1 MNRENNIEAVQSAT
15 IPLPVAGK
23 DMNSI
28 LKSLETGVENI
39 FTGDKYAQYLQTMS
53 KFHRYSFNNTLLIA
67 MQRPDATL
75 VTGYRNWQSMGRQVK
90 KGEKGITILA
100 PAPIKRKREQEILD
114 QNHKPLLDADGKP
127 RTEEVEVVI
136 PRFKPTTVFD
146 ISQTD
151 GEPIETLAPEELT
164 EAVADYDLFME
175 AITAVSPVPIRFDE
189 IEGEAKGYYHSVD
202 KEIVIQK
209 GMSDSQTIKTA
220 IHETGHARIHD
231 KDLMAEQGI
240 EKDRLTKEVEAE
252 SVAYCVCSAFGVDTS
267 EYSFPY
273 IAGWSSGRDM
283 KELKTSMDT
292 IRKTAGEMID
302 ELSDNLQ
309 ELFAEKKQLLES
321 VQKQKL
327 IPAMEA
333 AGYHFDD
340 LESTDGNLRFL
351 PDGTHEIGGVMIS
364 DSWNDVK
371 EWLEGVVL
379 EDPDTAERVERVM
392 HPERYEK
399 TSEELMFAGE
409 ERYALYQLNTESKD
423 VPYEFMGMDFVKDH
437 GMEVTAADYKCVY
450 SGILHDSVSLDEL
463 YSIFNQNHPA
473 DFKGHSM
480 SVSDVVIVNRDGDL
494 KAYYVDSF
502 GFADL
507 PDFVR
512 QRQEMLG
519 IESPES
525 HLNVGEKS
533 SCISFYVAEC
543 SEFPV
548 LGEFHQDL
556 TLEQAF
562 ELFDQIPGSRMNGIK
577 SIGFNL
583 QDSSDYEGMFDLYV
597 GRTLQKDIIN
607 SIPGYRDNKLVQK
620 AISDAEKIIE
630 KRQAEREKPEIKKPE
645 ELQKENKITAQKG
658 GDEFMKPVKFEE
670 NELMVMAIFAEKTR
684 QDTVMTLKE
693 ALEVLEETKED
704 VSDEEMIEILSS
716 LIEKLQQIEDK
727 YYYTLDLDSYLLAS
741 EDDEYED

>member
-1 MNRENNIEAVQSAT
+1 MNRENNFEAVQSAT

-189 IEGEAKGYYHSVD
+189 IAGEAKGYYHSGD

-209 GMSDSQTIKTA
+209 GMSESQTIKTA
-220 IHETGHARIHD
+220 IHETGHARLHD
-231 KDLMAEQGI
+231 KDIMEKQGI
-240 EKDRLTKEVEAE
+240 EKDRLTKEVDAE

-273 IAGWSSGRDM
+273 IAGWSSNRDM
-283 KELKTSMDT
+283 KELKASMDI

-321 VQKQKL
+321 EQKQKL

-333 AGYHFDD
+333 AGYHFDE

-392 HPERYEK
+392 HTEQYEK
-399 TSEELMFAGE
+399 SSEELMFAGE

-480 SVSDVVIVNRDGDL
+480 SVSDVVIVNRDGDM

-525 HLNVGEKS
+525 HLNMGEKS

-562 ELFDQIPGSRMNGIK
+562 ELFDKIPGSRMNGIK

-583 QDSSDYEGMFDLYV
+583 QDGSDYEGMFDLYV

-645 ELQKENKITAQKG
+645 ELQKEK
-658 GDEFMKPVKFEE
+658 
-670 NELMVMAIFAEKTR
+670 KTR
-684 QDTVMTLKE
+684 SQHRRE
-693 ALEVLEETKED
+693 A
-704 VSDEEMIEILSS
+704 MS
-716 LIEKLQQIEDK
+716 L
-727 YYYTLDLDSYLLAS
+727 
-741 EDDEYED
+741 

>member
-75 VTGYRNWQSMGRQVK
+75 VTGYRNWQTMGRQVK

-114 QNHKPLLDADGKP
+114 QNNKPLLDGNGKP
-127 RTEEVEVVI
+127 KTEEVEVVI

-151 GEPIETLAPEELT
+151 GEPIETLAPEGLT
-164 EAVADYDLFME
+164 EAVADYELFMK
-175 AITAVSPVPIRFDE
+175 AITEISPVPIRFDE

-220 IHETGHARIHD
+220 IHETGHARLHD

-302 ELSDNLQ
+302 ELSEKLQ
-309 ELFAEKKQLLES
+309 ELFTEKKLLLES
-321 VQKQKL
+321 EQKEKL
-327 IPAMEA
+327 IPAVEA
-333 AGYHFDD
+333 AGYHFDE
-340 LESTDGNLRFL
+340 LESSDGNLRFL
-351 PDGTHEIGGVMIS
+351 PDGTHEISGAWIA
-364 DSWNDVK
+364 DSWNDVQ

-392 HPERYEK
+392 HPERFEK
-399 TSEELMFAGE
+399 TSEELMFDGE
-409 ERYALYQLNTESKD
+409 ERFAIYQIDHGSKAME
-423 VPYEFMGMDFVKDH
+423 YLFMGMDFVKSQ
-437 GMEVTAADYKCVY
+437 GMEVTAGDYQCVY
-450 SGILHDSVSLDEL
+450 SGILQPSDNLDTL
-463 YSIFNQNHPA
+463 YSVFNQNHPA
-473 DFKGHSM
+473 DFRGHSM
-480 SVSDVVIVNRDGDL
+480 SVSDVVITNQNGDL
-494 KAYYVDSF
+494 RAFYVDSF
-502 GFADL
+502 GFTEL
-507 PDFVR
+507 PDFVK
-512 QRQEMLG
+512 QRQEMIG
-519 IESPES
+519 IENTTLPLLPDED
-525 HLNVGEKS
+525 KS
-533 SCISFYVAEC
+533 RISFYVAEC

-562 ELFDQIPGSRMNGIK
+562 SIFDQIPGNRMNGIK

-583 QDSSDYEGMFDLYV
+583 EDDSDYAGMFDLYV
-597 GRTLQKDIIN
+597 GNSLQKEIIN

-620 AISDAEKIIE
+620 ALSDAEKIIE
-630 KRQAEREKPEIKKPE
+630 KRQNERKMPEQIQKPER
-645 ELQKENKITAQKG
+645 QKTKSQH
-658 GDEFMKPVKFEE
+658 
-670 NELMVMAIFAEKTR
+670 R
-684 QDTVMTLKE
+684 RE
-693 ALEVLEETKED
+693 A
-704 VSDEEMIEILSS
+704 MS
-716 LIEKLQQIEDK
+716 L
-727 YYYTLDLDSYLLAS
+727 
-741 EDDEYED
+741 

>member
-1 MNRENNIEAVQSAT
+1 MNRENNFEEIQPVQSST

-28 LKSLETGVENI
+28 LKSLEAGVENI
-39 FTGDKYAQYLQTMS
+39 FTGDKYTQYLQTMS

-100 PAPIKRKREQEILD
+100 PAPIKKKREQEILD

-189 IEGEAKGYYHSVD
+189 IAGEAKGYYHSGD

-209 GMSDSQTIKTA
+209 GMSESQTIKTA
-220 IHETGHARIHD
+220 IHETGHARLHD
-231 KDLMAEQGI
+231 KDIMEKQGI

-273 IAGWSSGRDM
+273 IAGWSSNRDM
-283 KELKTSMDT
+283 KELKASMDI

-309 ELFAEKKQLLES
+309 ELLAEKKQLLES
-321 VQKQKL
+321 KQKQKL

-333 AGYHFDD
+333 AGYHFDE

-399 TSEELMFAGE
+399 SSEELMFAGE

-450 SGILHDSVSLDEL
+450 SGILYDSVSLDEL

-480 SVSDVVIVNRDGDL
+480 SVSDVVIVNRDGDM

-512 QRQEMLG
+512 QRQEILG

-525 HLNVGEKS
+525 HLDVGEAS

-583 QDSSDYEGMFDLYV
+583 QDGSDYEGMFDLYV

-630 KRQAEREKPEIKKPE
+630 KRQAEKEKPEIKKPE
-645 ELQKENKITAQKG
+645 ELQKEK
-658 GDEFMKPVKFEE
+658 
-670 NELMVMAIFAEKTR
+670 KTR
-684 QDTVMTLKE
+684 SQHRRE
-693 ALEVLEETKED
+693 A
-704 VSDEEMIEILSS
+704 MS
-716 LIEKLQQIEDK
+716 L
-727 YYYTLDLDSYLLAS
+727 
-741 EDDEYED
+741 

>member
-1 MNRENNIEAVQSAT
+1 MNKENNFEEIQPVQSST
-15 IPLPVAGK
+15 IPLPIAGK

-114 QNHKPLLDADGKP
+114 QNHNPLLDADGKP

-175 AITAVSPVPIRFDE
+175 AITAVSSVPIRFDE
-189 IEGEAKGYYHSVD
+189 IAGEAKGYYHSGD

-209 GMSDSQTIKTA
+209 GMSESQTIKTA
-220 IHETGHARIHD
+220 IHETGHARLHD
-231 KDLMAEQGI
+231 KDLMEKQGI

-283 KELKTSMDT
+283 KELKASMDT

-309 ELFAEKKQLLES
+309 ELLAEKKQLLES
-321 VQKQKL
+321 EQKL

-333 AGYHFDD
+333 AGYHFDE

-371 EWLEGVVL
+371 EWLEGVIL

-399 TSEELMFAGE
+399 SSEELMFAGE

-480 SVSDVVIVNRDGDL
+480 SVSDVVIVNRDGDM

-502 GFADL
+502 GFEDL
-507 PDFVR
+507 PNFVR
-512 QRQEMLG
+512 QRQEVLG
-519 IESPES
+519 IKSPES
-525 HLNVGEKS
+525 HLDVGEKS

-583 QDSSDYEGMFDLYV
+583 QDGSDYEGMFDLYV

-645 ELQKENKITAQKG
+645 ELQKEK
-658 GDEFMKPVKFEE
+658 
-670 NELMVMAIFAEKTR
+670 KTR
-684 QDTVMTLKE
+684 SQHRRE
-693 ALEVLEETKED
+693 A
-704 VSDEEMIEILSS
+704 MS
-716 LIEKLQQIEDK
+716 L
-727 YYYTLDLDSYLLAS
+727 
-741 EDDEYED
+741 

>member
-75 VTGYRNWQSMGRQVK
+75 VTGYRNWQTMGRQVK

-114 QNHKPLLDADGKP
+114 QNNKPLLDGNGKP
-127 RTEEVEVVI
+127 KTEEVEVVI

-151 GEPIETLAPEELT
+151 GEPIETLAPEGLT
-164 EAVADYDLFME
+164 EAVADYELFMK
-175 AITAVSPVPIRFDE
+175 AITEISPVPIRFDE

-220 IHETGHARIHD
+220 IHETGHARLHD

-302 ELSDNLQ
+302 ELSEKLQ
-309 ELFAEKKQLLES
+309 ELFTEKKLLLES
-321 VQKQKL
+321 EQKEKL
-327 IPAMEA
+327 IPAVEA
-333 AGYHFDD
+333 AGYHFDE
-340 LESTDGNLRFL
+340 LESSDENLRFL
-351 PDGTHEIGGVMIS
+351 PDGTHEIAGAWIA
-364 DSWNDVK
+364 DSWNDVQ

-392 HPERYEK
+392 HPERFEK
-399 TSEELMFAGE
+399 TSEELMFDGE
-409 ERYALYQLNTESKD
+409 ERFAIYQIDHGSKAME
-423 VPYEFMGMDFVKDH
+423 YLFMGMDFVKSQ
-437 GMEVTAADYKCVY
+437 GMEVTAGDYQCVY
-450 SGILHDSVSLDEL
+450 SGILQPSDNLDTL
-463 YSIFNQNHPA
+463 YSVFNQNHPA
-473 DFKGHSM
+473 DFRGHSM
-480 SVSDVVIVNRDGDL
+480 SVSDVVITNQNGDL
-494 KAYYVDSF
+494 RAFYVDSF
-502 GFADL
+502 GFTEL
-507 PDFVR
+507 PDFVK
-512 QRQEMLG
+512 QRQEMIG
-519 IESPES
+519 IENTTLPLLPDED
-525 HLNVGEKS
+525 KS
-533 SCISFYVAEC
+533 RISFYVAEC

-562 ELFDQIPGSRMNGIK
+562 SIFDQIPGNRMNGIK

-583 QDSSDYEGMFDLYV
+583 EDDSDYAGMFDLYV
-597 GRTLQKDIIN
+597 GNSLQKEIIN

-620 AISDAEKIIE
+620 ALSDAEKIIE
-630 KRQAEREKPEIKKPE
+630 KRQNERKMPEQIQKPER
-645 ELQKENKITAQKG
+645 QKTKSQH
-658 GDEFMKPVKFEE
+658 
-670 NELMVMAIFAEKTR
+670 R
-684 QDTVMTLKE
+684 RE
-693 ALEVLEETKED
+693 A
-704 VSDEEMIEILSS
+704 MS
-716 LIEKLQQIEDK
+716 L
-727 YYYTLDLDSYLLAS
+727 
-741 EDDEYED
+741 

>member
-114 QNHKPLLDADGKP
+114 QNNKPLLDGNGKP
-127 RTEEVEVVI
+127 KTEEVEVII

-164 EAVADYDLFME
+164 EAVADYELFMK
-175 AITAVSPVPIRFDE
+175 AITEVSPVPIRFDE

-645 ELQKENKITAQKG
+645 ELQKEK
-658 GDEFMKPVKFEE
+658 
-670 NELMVMAIFAEKTR
+670 KTR
-684 QDTVMTLKE
+684 SQHRRE
-693 ALEVLEETKED
+693 A
-704 VSDEEMIEILSS
+704 MS
-716 LIEKLQQIEDK
+716 L
-727 YYYTLDLDSYLLAS
+727 
-741 EDDEYED
+741 

>member
-189 IEGEAKGYYHSVD
+189 IAGEAKGYYHSGD

-209 GMSDSQTIKTA
+209 GMSESQTIKTA
-220 IHETGHARIHD
+220 IHETGHARLHD
-231 KDLMAEQGI
+231 KDIMEKQGI

-273 IAGWSSGRDM
+273 IAGWSSNRDM
-283 KELKTSMDT
+283 KELKASMDI

-309 ELFAEKKQLLES
+309 ELFADKKQLLES
-321 VQKQKL
+321 EQKQKL

-333 AGYHFDD
+333 AGYHFDE

-399 TSEELMFAGE
+399 SSEELMFAGE

-480 SVSDVVIVNRDGDL
+480 SVSDVVIVNRDGDM

-507 PDFVR
+507 PDFAR

-525 HLNVGEKS
+525 HLDVGEAI

-583 QDSSDYEGMFDLYV
+583 QDGSDYEGMFDLYV

-620 AISDAEKIIE
+620 AIFDAEKIIE
-630 KRQAEREKPEIKKPE
+630 KRKAEKEKSEIKKPE
-645 ELQKENKITAQKG
+645 ELQKEK
-658 GDEFMKPVKFEE
+658 
-670 NELMVMAIFAEKTR
+670 KTR
-684 QDTVMTLKE
+684 SQHRRE
-693 ALEVLEETKED
+693 A
-704 VSDEEMIEILSS
+704 MS
-716 LIEKLQQIEDK
+716 L
-727 YYYTLDLDSYLLAS
+727 
-741 EDDEYED
+741 

>member
-1 MNRENNIEAVQSAT
+1 MNKENNFEEIQPVQSST
-15 IPLPVAGK
+15 IPLPIAGK

-114 QNHKPLLDADGKP
+114 QNHMPLLDADGNP

-164 EAVADYDLFME
+164 EAVADYDLFMK

-189 IEGEAKGYYHSVD
+189 IAGEAKGYYHSGD

-209 GMSDSQTIKTA
+209 GMSESQTIKTA
-220 IHETGHARIHD
+220 IHETGHARLHD
-231 KDLMAEQGI
+231 KDIMEKQGI

-273 IAGWSSGRDM
+273 IAGWSSNRDM
-283 KELKTSMDT
+283 KELKASMDI

-309 ELFAEKKQLLES
+309 ELLAEKQKLLES
-321 VQKQKL
+321 EQKQKL
-327 IPAMEA
+327 IPVMEA
-333 AGYHFDD
+333 AGYHFDE

-399 TSEELMFAGE
+399 SSEELMFAGE
-409 ERYALYQLNTESKD
+409 ERYALYQLNTELKD

-480 SVSDVVIVNRDGDL
+480 SVSDVVIVNRNGDM

-512 QRQEMLG
+512 QRQEALG

-525 HLNVGEKS
+525 HLDVGKKS

-583 QDSSDYEGMFDLYV
+583 QDGSDYEGMFDLYV

-620 AISDAEKIIE
+620 AISDVEKIIE
-630 KRQAEREKPEIKKPE
+630 KRQTEREKPEIKKPE
-645 ELQKENKITAQKG
+645 ELQKEK
-658 GDEFMKPVKFEE
+658 
-670 NELMVMAIFAEKTR
+670 KTR
-684 QDTVMTLKE
+684 SQHRRE
-693 ALEVLEETKED
+693 A
-704 VSDEEMIEILSS
+704 MS
-716 LIEKLQQIEDK
+716 L
-727 YYYTLDLDSYLLAS
+727 
-741 EDDEYED
+741 